1 LFLDLKSAEIDPKR
15 GHRRLLIS
23 AESGH
28 HASRRSMTQTT
39 FTTALTL
46 EELAANH
53 EIYCKALRILIRE
66 ETPIDKIQRSVCW
79 RRLDTLHRCLP
90 DCYSSPQRLVLQIQR
105 SLAHPPSGPGL

>member
-1 LFLDLKSAEIDPKR
+1 
-15 GHRRLLIS
+15 
-23 AESGH
+23 
-28 HASRRSMTQTT
+28 MTQTT

-53 EIYCKALRILIRE
+53 GIYCKALRILIRE

-90 DCYSSPQRLVLQIQR
+90 HRYSSPQRLVLQIER
-105 SLAHPPSGPGL
+105 SLAHPQAAPVTRGSANPVG